1 MKNTFILDFET
12 TGLNPYHDEIIE
24 IAIKPYDKNIIY
36 TKLTKPL
43 KVKKLHKK
51 IVEITK
57 ITDEL
62 LESEGIYIYN
72 AFEEMIEFIKSNI
85 TDDGPIYLMAHN
97 GTMFDFIL
105 LQNLFRNYNNNINTL
120 SEEVKNIYNRF
131 FYVDTLLLSRLL
143 LPDRFSYSQNTLAK
157 YYSIEQ
163 KAAHRAFGDVVV
175 LEEIYENIIRT
186 YCMKNNLN
194 FKEHL
199 DINVISKLLYDYS
212 L

>member
-24 IAIKPYDKNIIY
+24 IAIKPYGKNTIY

-43 KVKKLHKK
+43 KTKKLHHK

-57 ITDEL
+57 ITDQL
-62 LESEGIYIYN
+62 LESEGIYVYN

-85 TDDGPIYLMAHN
+85 TDDGPIYLLAHN

-105 LQNLFRNYNNNINTL
+105 LQTLFKNYNNVNTL

-131 FYVDTLLLSRLL
+131 YYFDTLLLSRLL
-143 LPDRFSYSQNTLAK
+143 LPDRFSHSQNSLAK

-163 KAAHRAFGDVVV
+163 KAAHRAFGDVMV

-186 YCMKNNLN
+186 YCINNNLN

-199 DINVISKLLYDYS
+199 DINFISKLLYDYS